1 MRKLEQERTQLEENI
16 ARGKASKIRPDKVA
30 YIGLKTEEQSTQED
44 SKKDKKQ
51 TKSEVESV
59 KQKETAQDLVN
70 TKSKEIEKQTE
81 NRFFKF
87 VTDAFNVAGKMGEK
101 IVEGSKNTFENI
113 GKFTTRLGDR
123 IQGTGDFAPEIRENK
138 KVKKDKSDKVVNI
151 SQKSD
156 KETQNPEH
164 KENNTMQKELDG
176 YRMPENQMD
185 SLIVNLT
192 PEQMDARWL
201 ANHGKE
207 TQSKSVLKTTAK
219 DDRSAEDA
227 IVGSDDEQ
235 K

>member
-1 MRKLEQERTQLEENI
+1 
-16 ARGKASKIRPDKVA
+16 
-30 YIGLKTEEQSTQED
+30 
-44 SKKDKKQ
+44 
-51 TKSEVESV
+51 
-59 KQKETAQDLVN
+59 
-70 TKSKEIEKQTE
+70 
-81 NRFFKF
+81 
-87 VTDAFNVAGKMGEK
+87 
-101 IVEGSKNTFENI
+101 
-113 GKFTTRLGDR
+113 
-123 IQGTGDFAPEIRENK
+123 
-138 KVKKDKSDKVVNI
+138 
-151 SQKSD
+151 
-156 KETQNPEH
+156 
-164 KENNTMQKELDG
+164 MQKESDG